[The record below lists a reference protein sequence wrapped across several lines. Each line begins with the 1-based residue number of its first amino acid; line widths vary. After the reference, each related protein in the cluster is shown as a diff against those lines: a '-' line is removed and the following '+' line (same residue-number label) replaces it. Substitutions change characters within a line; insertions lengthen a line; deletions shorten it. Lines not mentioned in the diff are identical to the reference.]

1 MYIEQ
6 KYLLLVSP
14 QLQQFKKKG
23 DYLYNF
29 RCPYCGDSKKSR
41 TKARGFIFRK
51 ENNLI
56 YKCHNCG
63 KGANLQNFLKYVD
76 SKIYN
81 DYILERYKKSEKVE
95 PDIGKFTKPKFLKGD
110 SPLKSIQKVSSLQW
124 NHSVKE
130 LVVSRKIPSNVHFEL
145 FYSPQFYKWVN
156 TIIPNKFASLVKDH
170 ARLVIPFFDENNKMF
185 ALQGRAIGNEE
196 PKYITI
202 TLDTEKQKIY
212 GLNRVDWNK
221 TVYVVEG
228 PLDSLFLD
236 NCVATAQSDLR
247 IKNRDNLVLIPDNE
261 PRNLEIVKQIEKY
274 INENY
279 SVVLWPDYVEEKD
292 INEMILSGKT
302 KEDIT
307 NIIEKN
313 TYSGVR
319 AKIEFTKWSKINA
332 KQSSSNNL
340 PRIYPPLKI
349 L

>member
-81 DYILERYKKSEKVE
+81 DYILERYKKSETVE

-185 ALQGRAIGNEE
+185 ALQGRAFGDEN

-202 TLDTEKQKIY
+202 KLQDKEKIFGLD
-212 GLNRVDWNK
+212 RVDWKK
-221 TVYVVEG
+221 TVYVCEG
-228 PLDSLFLD
+228 PLDSLFVE
-236 NCVATAQSDLR
+236 NCIATAQSDLR
-247 IKNRDNLVLIPDNE
+247 IPHNDAVLIPDNE
-261 PRNLEIVKQIEKY
+261 PRNREVVKQIKKY
-274 INENY
+274 IEEDY
-279 SVVLWPDYVEEKD
+279 AVVLWPDNVKEKD
-292 INEMILSGKT
+292 YPNILITSGSPKRALNS
-302 KEDIT
+302 IT
-307 NIIEKN
+307 LISPDRVFIKLP
-313 TYSGVR
+313 Y
-319 AKIEFTKWSKINA
+319 KI
-332 KQSSSNNL
+332 
-340 PRIYPPLKI
+340 PL
-349 L
+349 